1 MLLGLGSY
9 RPAADPQAA
18 SGFDVAVIAVPT
30 PLRGSE
36 PDLSHVVAAGR
47 MVGRHLR
54 VGALVVLESTSYP
67 GTTRAVL
74 GPVLE
79 EESGLLMGR
88 DFALGFSPERIDPG
102 NESWTLTLTPK
113 LVSGIDGAS
122 RDRTADFYSRLVDQV
137 VPVSR
142 CEEAEL
148 AKLLENTF
156 RAVNIA
162 LDNELAEVAHD
173 TGLDI
178 REAVSAAGTKPF
190 GFMAFAPGPGIG
202 GHCLPIDPVHLS
214 WWAARARGGAGCRL
228 IDLAE
233 QINTARPAQVVDR
246 VSGHL
251 ASCGRTLKGAQIL
264 LLGLSYKP
272 GSGDLRESPALEV
285 ARLLAAGGARVRAA
299 DPSRWQD
306 MFEALMGRIAG
317 RFTRVE
323 PRRRARK
330 FVLGLLSDLPR
341 KNCWTL
347 AEQAGDATPYGL
359 QHLLSRAKWDAD
371 TVRDDLRS
379 FVVEQLHDEE
389 AVLVVDETGDLK
401 KGTATVGVQRQ
412 YTGTAGRI
420 ENSQVAVYLA
430 YSSRRGHAAI
440 DRELYVP
447 RSWITDAA
455 RCRSAGIPEGVG
467 LATKPALAVRMID
480 RTLEAGIRAA
490 WVTADEVYGGN
501 PQLRGALEDRKVGYV
516 LAVACDHQIA
526 TPAGRV
532 RADALA
538 KKLPKR
544 AWQKLSAGAG
554 VNLPLDRGHLE
565 TGT

>member
-1 MLLGLGSY
+1 MASVSTPVAVPAAADVMVRAGTTPDRQSSLRVVVVGQGYVGLPLALRAAQVGHRVVGLDSDVRRVEALASGRSPVEDVTTDQLEMLLGLGSY

-18 SGFDVAVIAVPT
+18 AGFDVAVIAVPT
-30 PLRGSE
+30 PLRGSQ

-54 VGALVVLESTSYP
+54 EGALVVLESTSYP

-102 NESWTLTLTPK
+102 NGSWTLETTPK
-113 LVSGIDGAS
+113 LVSGIDDAS
-122 RDRTADFYSRLVDQV
+122 RERTAGFYSRLVDQV

-162 LDNELAEVAHD
+162 LVNELAQVAHD

-190 GFMAFAPGPGIG
+190 GFMAFTPGPGIG
-202 GHCLPIDPVHLS
+202 GHCLPIDPVYLS

-233 QINTARPAQVVDR
+233 QINTARPAHVVHR
-246 VSGHL
+246 VRGHL
-251 ASCGRTLKGAQIL
+251 VSRGRTLQGAQIL

-299 DPSRWQD
+299 DP
-306 MFEALMGRIAG
+306 F
-317 RFTRVE
+317 VE
-323 PRRRARK
+323 PAAVDGVQLVSASGEELAAADAVVVLTDHEK
-330 FVLGLLSDLPR
+330 FDYAQIAACSAFVLDCRGR
-341 KNCWTL
+341 L
-347 AEQAGDATPYGL
+347 AGGDTA
-359 QHLLSRAKWDAD
+359 A
-371 TVRDDLRS
+371 
-379 FVVEQLHDEE
+379 VVEQL
-389 AVLVVDETGDLK
+389 
-401 KGTATVGVQRQ
+401 
-412 YTGTAGRI
+412 
-420 ENSQVAVYLA
+420 
-430 YSSRRGHAAI
+430 
-440 DRELYVP
+440 
-447 RSWITDAA
+447 
-455 RCRSAGIPEGVG
+455 
-467 LATKPALAVRMID
+467 
-480 RTLEAGIRAA
+480 
-490 WVTADEVYGGN
+490 
-501 PQLRGALEDRKVGYV
+501 
-516 LAVACDHQIA
+516 
-526 TPAGRV
+526 
-532 RADALA
+532 
-538 KKLPKR
+538 
-544 AWQKLSAGAG
+544 
-554 VNLPLDRGHLE
+554 
-565 TGT
+565 